1 MIVVDTNVVSELIR
15 PAPATVVQE
24 WVRGHDAR
32 QLCTTAI
39 TVAEVRYGIERLPD
53 GRRKD
58 LLRAAAVEIFEMFAE
73 QVLPFDLAAAGEY
86 ALVVSQRDRLGLP
99 VNGFDAQIAAICRVR
114 RVPLATG
121 NLADFEK
128 TGIEVINPWR
138 LGR

>member
-114 RVPLATG
+114 GVPLATR

>member
-1 MIVVDTNVVSELIR
+1 MIVVDTNVVSELMR

-53 GRRKD
+53 GRRKE

-73 QVLPFDLAAAGEY
+73 QVLPFDLAAAEEY
-86 ALVVSQRDRLGLP
+86 ALVVSQHDRLGLP
-99 VNGFDAQIAAICRVR
+99 VDGFDAQIAAICRVR
-114 RVPLATG
+114 GAPLATR

-128 TGIEVINPWR
+128 TGIEVIDPWR

>member
-39 TVAEVRYGIERLPD
+39 TVAELRYGIERLPD

-114 RVPLATG
+114 RVPLATR

>member
-24 WVRGHDAR
+24 WIRGHDAR

-114 RVPLATG
+114 RVPLATR